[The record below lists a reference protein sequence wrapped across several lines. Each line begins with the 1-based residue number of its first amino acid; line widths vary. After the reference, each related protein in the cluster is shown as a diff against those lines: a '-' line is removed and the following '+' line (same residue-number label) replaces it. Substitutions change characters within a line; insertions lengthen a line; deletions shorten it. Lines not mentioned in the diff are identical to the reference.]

1 MAVALV
7 ALHVVTAALPWACR
21 VDAPAAIPL
30 CIAALA
36 MLPLSWRGLPGR
48 GRVRGLA
55 MEPGSVACRDASGWW
70 PATLGAGSRAWPG
83 LVYLRLATAAGP
95 MEVLL
100 TRASLGATDF
110 RRLKVLLRGAA
121 GPGGAFC

>member
-1 MAVALV
+1 
-7 ALHVVTAALPWACR
+7 
-21 VDAPAAIPL
+21 
-30 CIAALA
+30 
-36 MLPLSWRGLPGR
+36 
-48 GRVRGLA
+48 VRGLA
-55 MEPGSVACRDASGWW
+55 MEAGSVACRDASGWW
-70 PATLGAGSRAWPG
+70 PATLDAGSRTWAG

-110 RRLKVLLRGAA
+110 RRLKVLLRGAG